1 MNGVGVSVSFSHLA
15 VRGRVDAVVVDAA
28 LVAQRDGPLSRAAL
42 ALAHQKAAV
51 DAAAQQVLGGVAG
64 HGSVVPAVLLQAV
77 DGRDVVAGNPA
88 LAVLGLRLAPLA
100 IVIVS
105 QNPQLLSWSQRE
117 KRSHSYQCLLK
128 RSAEG

>member
-1 MNGVGVSVSFSHLA
+1 METHLGVG
-15 VRGRVDAVVVDAA
+15 GRVDTVVVDAA

-64 HGSVVPAVLLQAV
+64 HGPVVPAVLLQAV

-88 LAVLGLRLAPLA
+88 LAVLGLVPRTTRHCDCIPEPSA
-100 IVIVS
+100 S
-105 QNPQLLSWSQRE
+105 LLIT
-117 KRSHSYQCLLK
+117 
-128 RSAEG
+128 A